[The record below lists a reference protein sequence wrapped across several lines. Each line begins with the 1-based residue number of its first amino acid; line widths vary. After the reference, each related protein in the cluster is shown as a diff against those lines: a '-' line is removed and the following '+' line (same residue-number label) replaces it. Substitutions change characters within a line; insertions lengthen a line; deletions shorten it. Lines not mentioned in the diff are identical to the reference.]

1 MMKRFWLQGT
11 RVAVALA
18 AAAALAVPASAQV
31 VQVSGADTRNLVGF
45 NLGYFA
51 VKGEDSRVE
60 GDVLLEDLQSLAFDI
75 GDFSGFTFGGE
86 YLFAITDYIEAG
98 GGLGYYSKSVPSVYR
113 GFVNADGTEIAQ
125 DLKLRVVPFNATV
138 RFLPMGRGQAVEPYV
153 GVGVGVYTWRYTET
167 GEFVDFRDGSIFRDR
182 YEADGRGF
190 ALVRVAGGWR
200 YQSHPDVAPW
210 VERFVLD
217 GQSSRLSAA
226 ALETLA
232 IVAYKQPI
240 SRAQVAAIR
249 GVGPDG
255 VLRNLAARGLVEEIG
270 RDSGPGQAVL
280 WGTTSTF
287 LEKLGLDSLHDRPP
301 LAAYVPDAEV
311 VEALEEVLRV
321 TPVEAPA
328 PDA

>member
-18 AAAALAVPASAQV
+18 AAAALAPVPASAQV

-182 YEADGRGF
+182 YEADGTTAGPIVLGGIRAPVGD
-190 ALVRVAGGWR
+190 LWTVGGEVRWQRAEGDTKPEETGLLGDKIDLGGW
-200 YQSHPDVAPW
+200 
-210 VERFVLD
+210 
-217 GQSSRLSAA
+217 
-226 ALETLA
+226 
-232 IVAYKQPI
+232 
-240 SRAQVAAIR
+240 
-249 GVGPDG
+249 
-255 VLRNLAARGLVEEIG
+255 
-270 RDSGPGQAVL
+270 
-280 WGTTSTF
+280 TTSFTF
-287 LEKLGLDSLHDRPP
+287 HFRF
-301 LAAYVPDAEV
+301 
-311 VEALEEVLRV
+311 
-321 TPVEAPA
+321 
-328 PDA
+328 